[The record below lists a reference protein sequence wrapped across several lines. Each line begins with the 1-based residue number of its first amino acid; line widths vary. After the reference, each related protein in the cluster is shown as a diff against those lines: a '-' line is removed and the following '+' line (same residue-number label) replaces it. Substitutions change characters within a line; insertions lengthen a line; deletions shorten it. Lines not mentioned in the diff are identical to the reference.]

1 MLGRA
6 AERMFESIDGAGY
19 TLRILLQTARWSHAI
34 PRKRGVI
41 MCQMSVCATGGFT
54 VAMIVAIFSGMVL
67 ALQAGISLRTWGQQ
81 ELVGLIVPASMVREM
96 GPVMTGFILAGLI
109 GSTMAAEVGTM
120 SVSEEIDA
128 LNVMSIDPVYF
139 LVLPRVIALAVVAP
153 LLTVYVDLV
162 GILGGA
168 FVGRQLLD
176 ISYSSYF
183 HNAREALELKDLY
196 SGLVKAAVF
205 GVLIAAVGC
214 SQGLRARGGAEGV
227 GRATMRTV
235 VVCFV
240 YILMFDYILTWM
252 FY

>member
-1 MLGRA
+1 MLDRV
-6 AERMFESIDGAGY
+6 AERLQGSIEGAGF
-19 TLRILLQTARWSHAI
+19 TLRTLLQTALWLPAA
-34 PRKRGVI
+34 PRKGRSVLH
-41 MCQMSVCATGGFT
+41 QMAVCSTGGFP
-54 VAMIVAIFSGMVL
+54 VAMIVAVFSGMVL

-120 SVSEEIDA
+120 AVSEEIDA
-128 LNVMSIDPVYF
+128 LDVMGINPIYY
-139 LVLPRVIALAVVAP
+139 LVMPRVLALSIVAP
-153 LLTVYVDLV
+153 VLTIYVDLI
-162 GILGGA
+162 GTFGGA
-168 FVGRQLLD
+168 FVGRQLLG
-176 ISYSSYF
+176 ISYTSYF
-183 HNAREALELKDLY
+183 HNAREALELKDIY
-196 SGLVKAAVF
+196 SGLIKAMVF
-205 GVLIAAVGC
+205 GVLIAGVGC